1 MPKKKVA
8 IILGSKSDIGIAE
21 KAETVLREFGIEF
34 STQVIS
40 AHRNPNKIKKF
51 AAGVEKNAIALIIAI
66 AGLAAHLPGVLAS
79 LTMVPVIGVPVG
91 SGPLSGQDALY
102 SIVQMPYGIPVASV
116 GIDNA
121 GNAALL
127 AVEILALSDKSL
139 YDKIRDYRKQFGDDD
154 E

>member
-1 MPKKKVA
+1 MSKKKVA
-8 IILGSKSDIGIAE
+8 IVLGSKSDIGVAE

-40 AHRNPNKIKKF
+40 AHRNPNKIRKF
-51 AAGVEKNAIALIIAI
+51 ALGVEENEIAVIIAI
-66 AGLAAHLPGVLAS
+66 AGLAAHLPGVIAS
-79 LTMVPVIGVPVG
+79 LTRVPVIGVPVG
-91 SGPLSGQDALY
+91 YGPLSGQDALY

-116 GIDNA
+116 GIDNP

-127 AVEILALSDKSL
+127 AAEIFALSDKSL
-139 YDKIRDYRKQFGDDD
+139 HDKIRDYRRQFGDDD